1 MEHRKPT
8 DWSQVEVADKKG
20 ELKRLKEIVQA
31 TAVPFQPK
39 TFTFVAETDKA
50 KVNVMVTTLDGNF
63 IIDVS
68 ADQSI
73 QGWILKRQSTRQVF
87 LKGGAGD
94 NPYQTRIRVD
104 RPYVADFGLTVFV
117 SEDSDPAFVRLF

>member
-1 MEHRKPT
+1 MPIRERYQWAIEQLMEHQKRT
-8 DWSQVEVADKKG
+8 DWSQLDVTVKK
-20 ELKRLKEIVQA
+20 EKLKRLKEIAQA

-50 KVNVMVTTLDGNF
+50 KVNVTVTTLDGNF
-63 IIDVS
+63 IIDKFL

-87 LKGGAGD
+87 LEG
-94 NPYQTRIRVD
+94 RSR
-104 RPYVADFGLTVFV
+104 
-117 SEDSDPAFVRLF
+117 